1 MNVLNL
7 QSAALRDRYLL
18 NIRNLKSGPAIDSAL
33 SRIYGDLGDAK
44 LSEPDCLVLVDC
56 LAKHRERISGRY
68 TAAKRV
74 PQLAAVWRE
83 DGMSRFKE
91 RVRPTMPVHK
101 KPEYMARRRTLA
113 SSGMVPKAL
122 AASFTTGQLA
132 VLTVVGQEVA
142 KFGHCALPQQKL
154 AALAGVCWM
163 TVLRAVRLAEEL
175 KLLDRQTRERRGQ
188 NNLPNIVRIR
198 SKEWR
203 DWIAKRFQKRFN
215 MREFIGK
222 LKSQLP
228 GAVFPAS
235 YQHNCYPTPSKKILE
250 GNRLDADYSVS
261 LFFDGKSV
269 SASPG

>member
-1 MNVLNL
+1 MNALNL

-33 SRIYGDLGDAK
+33 SRIYGDLCDAK
-44 LSEPDCLVLVDC
+44 LSEPDCLVLVDS

-83 DGMSRFKE
+83 EGMSRFKE

-101 KPEYMARRRTLA
+101 KPEYMAPCRTLA

-142 KFGHCALPQQKL
+142 KFGHCALPQQKI
-154 AALAGVCWM
+154 AAQAGAC
-163 TVLRAVRLAEEL
+163 A
-175 KLLDRQTRERRGQ
+175 G
-188 NNLPNIVRIR
+188 
-198 SKEWR
+198 
-203 DWIAKRFQKRFN
+203 
-215 MREFIGK
+215 
-222 LKSQLP
+222 
-228 GAVFPAS
+228 
-235 YQHNCYPTPSKKILE
+235 
-250 GNRLDADYSVS
+250 
-261 LFFDGKSV
+261 
-269 SASPG
+269 